1 MTYLANLLR
10 VKNLTDYEL
19 LKLTYHYLT
28 AFLDVLST
36 LSSTIFVY
44 TGTRLNKSPYADSYW
59 FLYSAKTTYYTP
71 RNIEKY

>member
-1 MTYLANLLR
+1 MTYLANFLR
-10 VKNLTDYEL
+10 IKTLINYEL
-19 LKLTYHYLT
+19 VSLLYHHLTTLT
-28 AFLDVLST
+28 NAFLT
-36 LSSTIFVY
+36 LFSSIFVY